1 MAKVGAQRAA
11 ELTGRSKSTV
21 QRAMNSGKLSF
32 EIDANGRR
40 LVDASELDRVFG
52 LLPQNGTS
60 ASSGAAAQDNPGHA
74 ELQRAADMME
84 IERLKM
90 RVRGLEEQLDIT
102 REQLEDMRGQRD
114 LWQKQSQQILITSQY
129 SQRQAEELKE
139 ELRQREERARQAK
152 QKMLE
157 DRMKRMQ
164 GGNQNAQPAAGKA
177 TTTRTTAPA
186 SSDFKGL
193 WNKIRGK
200 QNAA

>member
-11 ELTGRSKSTV
+11 DLTGRSKSTI

-32 EIDANGRR
+32 EIDANDRR
-40 LVDASELDRVFG
+40 IIDVSELDRVFG
-52 LLPQNGTS
+52 MLPQQNGS
-60 ASSGAAAQDNPGHA
+60 ANGNGAASSQETTSQA
-74 ELQRAADMME
+74 ELQRAADMLE

-90 RVRGLEEQLDIT
+90 RVRMLEDQLEMT

-114 LWQKQSQQILITSQY
+114 LWQKQSQQVLITSQY
-129 SQRQAEELKE
+129 SQKQAEELKE
-139 ELRQREERARQAK
+139 ELRQREERGRQAK

-164 GGNQNAQPAAGKA
+164 GQNQNNVASGAA
-177 TTTRTTAPA
+177 TAK
-186 SSDFKGL
+186 SGMDFQGM

-200 QNAA
+200 NAA

>member
-40 LVDASELDRVFG
+40 LIDASELDRVFG
-52 LLPQNGTS
+52 LLPQGNGAANGT
-60 ASSGAAAQDNPGHA
+60 ATQESSSQA
-74 ELQRAADMME
+74 ELQRAADMLE

-90 RVRGLEEQLDIT
+90 RVRGLEEQIEIVRD
-102 REQLEDMRGQRD
+102 QLEDMRGQRD

-129 SQRQAEELKE
+129 SQKQAEELKE
-139 ELRQREERARQAK
+139 ELRQREERARIAK

-157 DRMKRMQ
+157 DRMNRMK
-164 GGNQNAQPAAGKA
+164 GQNENARTMAPAATGGV
-177 TTTRTTAPA
+177 
-186 SSDFKGL
+186 DFQGL

-200 QNAA
+200 NAA

>member
-21 QRAMNSGKLSF
+21 QRSMNSGKLSF
-32 EIDANGRR
+32 EIDGNGRR
-40 LVDASELDRVFG
+40 LIDVSELDRVFG
-52 LLPQNGTS
+52 LLPQNGGTAASTQETS
-60 ASSGAAAQDNPGHA
+60 SQS
-74 ELQRAADMME
+74 ELQRAADMLE

-90 RVRGLEEQLDIT
+90 RVRGLEEQLEIT

-129 SQRQAEELKE
+129 SQKQAEELKE
-139 ELRQREERARQAK
+139 ELRNREERARMAK
-152 QKMLE
+152 QKALE

-164 GGNQNAQPAAGKA
+164 GHNENSAVAGGQA
-177 TTTRTTAPA
+177 A
-186 SSDFKGL
+186 SSGVDFQGL

-200 QNAA
+200 SAA

>member
-40 LVDASELDRVFG
+40 LIDASELDRVFG
-52 LLPQNGTS
+52 LLPQGAGSSNGSSPSSQETS
-60 ASSGAAAQDNPGHA
+60 PQS
-74 ELQRAADMME
+74 ELQRAADMLE

-90 RVRGLEEQLDIT
+90 RVRALEDQLELT
-102 REQLEDMRGQRD
+102 REQYEDMRGQRD
-114 LWQKQSQQILITSQY
+114 LWQKQSQQVLITSQY

-139 ELRQREERARQAK
+139 ELRQREERARVAK

-157 DRMKRMQ
+157 DRMKRMH
-164 GGNQNAQPAAGKA
+164 GQNENTQAQQQQQPATSFQGIWK
-177 TTTRTTAPA
+177 
-186 SSDFKGL
+186 
-193 WNKIRGK
+193 KIRGGK
-200 QNAA
+200 AA

>member
-1 MAKVGAQRAA
+1 MAKVGAQRAS

-40 LVDASELDRVFG
+40 LIDASELDRVFG

-60 ASSGAAAQDNPGHA
+60 GGNSASASQESSTQA
-74 ELQRAADMME
+74 ELQRASDMLEM
-84 IERLKM
+84 ERLKM
-90 RVRGLEEQLDIT
+90 RVRGLEEQLEIT
-102 REQLEDMRGQRD
+102 RDQLDDMRGQRD

-129 SQRQAEELKE
+129 SQKQAEELKE
-139 ELRQREERARQAK
+139 ELRQREERARVAK

-164 GGNQNAQPAAGKA
+164 GGNENSQAQPGVK
-177 TTTRTTAPA
+177 TAPA
-186 SSDFKGL
+186 TASGVDFQGL

-200 QNAA
+200 NAA

>member
-21 QRAMNSGKLSF
+21 QRSMNSGKLSF
-32 EIDANGRR
+32 EIDGNGRR
-40 LVDASELDRVFG
+40 LIDVSELDRVFG
-52 LLPQNGTS
+52 LLPQNG
-60 ASSGAAAQDNPGHA
+60 GAAATQETSSQA
-74 ELQRAADMME
+74 ELQRAADMLE

-90 RVRGLEEQLDIT
+90 RVRGLEEQLEIT

-129 SQRQAEELKE
+129 SQKQAEELKE
-139 ELRQREERARQAK
+139 ELRNREERARMAK
-152 QKMLE
+152 QKALE

-164 GGNQNAQPAAGKA
+164 GHNENSAAAGQ
-177 TTTRTTAPA
+177 PA
-186 SSDFKGL
+186 SSGVDFQGL

-200 QNAA
+200 SAA

>member
-21 QRAMNSGKLSF
+21 QRSMNSGKLSF
-32 EIDANGRR
+32 EIDGNGRR
-40 LVDASELDRVFG
+40 LIDVSELDRVFG
-52 LLPQNGTS
+52 LLPQNGGTAASTQETS
-60 ASSGAAAQDNPGHA
+60 SQS
-74 ELQRAADMME
+74 ELQRAADMLE

-90 RVRGLEEQLDIT
+90 RVRGLEEQLEIT

-129 SQRQAEELKE
+129 SQKQAEELKE
-139 ELRQREERARQAK
+139 ELRNREERARMAK
-152 QKMLE
+152 QKALE

-164 GGNQNAQPAAGKA
+164 GHNENSAVAGQ
-177 TTTRTTAPA
+177 PA
-186 SSDFKGL
+186 SSGVDFQGL

-200 QNAA
+200 SAA

>member
-40 LVDASELDRVFG
+40 LIDASELDRVFG
-52 LLPQNGTS
+52 LLPQGAG
-60 ASSGAAAQDNPGHA
+60 ASSGAASQETSSQA
-74 ELQRAADMME
+74 ELQRAADMLE

-90 RVRGLEEQLDIT
+90 RVRGLEEQLEMT

-129 SQRQAEELKE
+129 SQKQAEELKE

-152 QKMLE
+152 QKVLE

-164 GGNQNAQPAAGKA
+164 GGNENVQTKETAAPQAASEPAIN
-177 TTTRTTAPA
+177 
-186 SSDFKGL
+186 FQGL
-193 WNKIRGK
+193 WNKIRGGK
-200 QNAA
+200 AA